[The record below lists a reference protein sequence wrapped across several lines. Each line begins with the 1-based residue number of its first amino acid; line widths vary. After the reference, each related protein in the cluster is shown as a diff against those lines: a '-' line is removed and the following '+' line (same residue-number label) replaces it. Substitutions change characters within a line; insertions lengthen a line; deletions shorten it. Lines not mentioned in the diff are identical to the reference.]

1 MLKKLIYLFLAI
13 LLVFFTTPNTVILAD
28 NDTSPKMLYIKTS
41 ENWKEL
47 YQKAKV
53 EAGETYY
60 FTFST
65 SSKIAFKPICTTD
78 DNRVT
83 IDANIQLVKKKE
95 NDGYNDYIYSYTF
108 PATDQNGN
116 NITEAVFIGIAFTFP
131 YDGYFFNASV
141 YNANDSEQ
149 KELFINTDFSNGL
162 DEWAWGWDQWFG
174 IWSEKGISE
183 WNNSTTTLKLVEYDE
198 KLLEEKPPEKML
210 HIVNKS
216 IDMNDEVLVKRID
229 GISADTEYTI
239 SLDRNFVSGALND
252 QVKIVLLGDDGNS
265 NTMRDTIIDF
275 GDTSNYIVS
284 SYDDGV
290 NLKYTFKLDS
300 TVVENHESFYAG
312 FYFRKWASRMIT
324 EVYVAD
330 FVIYKTTDPA
340 ENNIFA
346 KKDCSDMGG
355 WYTYWRS
362 SIEGSQVFDSQ
373 TVDTLDYSA
382 QYVAYSADLF
392 KIVKDTVH
400 YGDTNFDGN
409 INVID
414 LVAIKKKTIE
424 LNYYAENYDF
434 NSDGKLNA
442 QDLLTAR
449 KHILGIEKI
458 RWDSVEI
465 SLQAASNLSG
475 GADTTAE
482 NLRNKIKQAKDTVVA
497 QKVYY
502 VSESGKY
509 DNDGL
514 STDSPITL
522 EKLRNISLSSGDA
535 VLFKRGDT
543 FRISETIEVVSDV
556 SYSAYGVGDKP
567 IVSGSLREYAD
578 KDIWSTDDGNLWRV
592 TVDSIN
598 AATMVFNYGEYV
610 GFSKSSLEDVKNDGD
625 FYFDAVNKTLYLRL
639 RQYNPGSYFD
649 SIEIASSSSAFSGS
663 FKKNVTLQNID
674 VRHIAVHALRFVSCN
689 GFNITGCEIGWV
701 GGGWFSIGGYI
712 LGNAIE
718 FWDGIQNCTVANNY
732 FYQVYD
738 AAITFQGSS
747 GNGVYE
753 NLSFTDNLIE
763 YCSMNFEF
771 WDSSDMNSASDAV
784 MSNISFT
791 DNILRFSGYGFSG
804 LQRKD
809 TGNQAF
815 ILAWHY
821 IYKAENII
829 DFNIK
834 NNIFDVANS
843 YFYYAS
849 QLGNMVTVSD
859 NTYYQN
865 GNSPYNTVEYN
876 TLGDVIYA
884 KDYESFESAIKT
896 FDTNPTVHWIGSVD

>member
-1 MLKKLIYLFLAI
+1 MLKRVIALLLALLIFSTI
-13 LLVFFTTPNTVILAD
+13 SNTAILAD
-28 NDTSPKMLYIKTS
+28 TDVSPKMLYIKTN

-53 EAGETYY
+53 VAGETYY

-65 SSKIAFKPICTTD
+65 SAKVAFRPICTSD
-78 DNRVT
+78 NNRVT
-83 IDANIQLVKKKE
+83 VNANIQLVKKQT
-95 NDGYNDYIYSYTF
+95 NDGYNDYIYSYTI
-108 PATDQNGN
+108 PAVDENGN
-116 NITEAVFIGIAFTFP
+116 STTEAVFVGIAFTSP
-131 YDGYFFNASV
+131 YDGYFFNASF
-141 YNANDSEQ
+141 YNANDSEKKQ
-149 KELFINTDFSNGL
+149 LFLNADFSNNL

-174 IWSEKGISE
+174 IWSQKGISE
-183 WNNSTTTLKLVEYDE
+183 WSNSTTTLKLVDYDE

-210 HIVNKS
+210 HIVNES
-216 IDMNDEVLVKRID
+216 IDMNDEVLVKKID
-229 GISADTEYTI
+229 SITADTEYTI
-239 SLDRNFVSGALND
+239 SLDRKFVSGALND

-275 GDTSNYIVS
+275 SADSNYIVS

-290 NLKYTFKLDS
+290 NLKYTFKLNS

-324 EVYVAD
+324 EVYIAD
-330 FVIYKTTDPA
+330 FVIYKTADTA
-340 ENNIFA
+340 ENNLFV
-346 KKDCSDMGG
+346 KKDYSDMGG
-355 WYTYWRS
+355 WYTLWRS
-362 SIEGSQVFDSQ
+362 SADGNQVFDSQ
-373 TVDTLDYSA
+373 TVDTLDYRA
-382 QYVAYSADLF
+382 QYVAYDAEQF
-392 KIVKDTVH
+392 KATKDTVH
-400 YGDTNFDGN
+400 YGDTNFDGD
-409 INVID
+409 INVCD
-414 LVAIKKKTIE
+414 LVAIKKKASE
-424 LNYYAENYDF
+424 FNYYAKNFDC

-442 QDLLTAR
+442 QDLLLAR
-449 KHILGIEKI
+449 KHILEIEKI
-458 RWDSVEI
+458 RWDSVGI
-465 SLQAASNLSG
+465 SLQAASKLSG
-475 GADTTAE
+475 GADAAAE
-482 NLRNKIKQAKDTVVA
+482 SLRNKIEQVSDTVA
-497 QKVYY
+497 SQRVYY

-509 DNDGL
+509 NNSGL
-514 STDSPITL
+514 SSDQPITL

-543 FRISETIEVVSDV
+543 FRISETIEVVSGV
-556 SYSAYGVGDKP
+556 SYGAYGTGAKP
-567 IVSGSLREYAD
+567 VISGSLRNYAD
-578 KDIWSTDDGNLWRV
+578 EGIWSTDDGNMWRV

-598 AATMVFNYGEYV
+598 AATVVFDNGEYV

-639 RQYNPGSYFD
+639 GQYNPGSYFN

-663 FKKNVTLQNID
+663 FKKNVTLQNLD
-674 VRHIAVHALRFVSCN
+674 VRHIAVHALRFVGCKE
-689 GFNITGCEIGWV
+689 FNITGCEIGWV
-701 GGGWFSIGGYI
+701 GGGWFSIGSYI

-718 FWDGIQNCTVANNY
+718 FWDGIQDCTIKNNH

-738 AAITFQGSS
+738 AAITFQGST
-747 GNGVYE
+747 GNGVYK

-771 WDSSDMNSASDAV
+771 WDSSDMNSASNAT

-804 LQRKD
+804 LQRRD

-849 QLGNMVTVSD
+849 RLGNMVTVSD

-876 TLGDVIYA
+876 TLGGVIYA

-896 FDTNPTVHWIGSVD
+896 FDSNPVVHWLDSAK